1 MVWRILSISNWK
13 QFNLNA
19 FINDFFRCLLILMFL
34 CVWKSTKWDNP
45 LKTFIKF
52 HQTVSSHACKN
63 ICTNMFVL
71 YRWYVVITIKI
82 NRFFNRN
89 KMTNFPANLFP
100 RMPGMVFWV
109 LGHVSYLLR
118 VWIPPFV
125 QAIELKFCHG
135 YRWKAK
141 LL

>member
-82 NRFFNRN
+82 NQFFNRN

-100 RMPGMVFWV
+100 RMPGMVFECSV
-109 LGHVSYLLR
+109 ML
-118 VWIPPFV
+118 
-125 QAIELKFCHG
+125 AIYWESESHPL
-135 YRWKAK
+135 YRR
-141 LL
+141 LN